1 MILFGPM
8 KSIVTLA
15 AFSIALSQSACVH
28 QAAATLDAAARPAVA
43 QPSLIGAWRV
53 LQFCNVDSA
62 GVETYPHGDAPNG
75 VFVYTP
81 TGQLSLHAMRTP
93 PTPPFAAGDDAPTD
107 AERRAMLE
115 GYFGYFGTY
124 TITSDSTVVHHVAG
138 GTIPSYIG
146 TDQPRHYRIRAGGPN
161 APDTLSIGG
170 NYLALR
176 CRKLVRVG

>member
-1 MILFGPM
+1 M
-8 KSIVTLA
+8 KSILTIAVLFLA
-15 AFSIALSQSACVH
+15 LGQSACAQ
-28 QAAATLDAAARPAVA
+28 QAAATLDAAARPTVA
-43 QPSLIGAWRV
+43 RQSLIGVWRV

-62 GVETYPHGDAPNG
+62 GVETNPFGEAPNG
-75 VFVYTP
+75 VFVYAP

-93 PTPPFAAGDDAPTD
+93 PTPPFAAGDDAPTN
-107 AERRAMLE
+107 AERRAMLD

-124 TITSDSTVVHHVAG
+124 TITSDSTVIHHVAG

-176 CRKLVRVG
+176 CRKLVRIG

>member
-1 MILFGPM
+1 M
-8 KSIVTLA
+8 KSIVTAAVISLA
-15 AFSIALSQSACVH
+15 LGASGSAQQPTV
-28 QAAATLDAAARPAVA
+28 AR
-43 QPSLIGAWRV
+43 QSLIGVWRV
-53 LQFCNVDSA
+53 LHFCNVDSA
-62 GVETYPHGDAPNG
+62 GVETNPYGETPTG

-107 AERRAMLE
+107 GERRAMLD

-124 TITSDSTVVHHVAG
+124 TITSDSTVIHHVAG

-146 TDQPRHYRIRAGGPN
+146 TDQPRHYRIRPGGPN

-170 NYLALR
+170 NALALS
-176 CRKLVRVG
+176 CRQLIRIG